1 MKFADSFEDL
11 GIHVWNNFLNR
22 RKIVKASDELLRSH
36 IEMVDSISINIEDTE
51 NQIREW
57 QKLQSEDSKCDYSD
71 EIEIFQLIADFYKV
85 NGRLVLIEL
94 DVNTAYKH
102 IFMVKSDYEYRFF
115 ARRIYTLAYESN
127 KGLIIPI
134 GQLMKRLE
142 EKVDA
147 KIFDLYKNEHSKL
160 CDFFKKH
167 EEELKDIRNSNEAH
181 KFKDF
186 EVQLQSIK
194 NLSAA
199 SSINLIQ
206 EFNIYLANLTMVF
219 MVVLGSLSKKLN
231 EIVERKIGGKRLECG
246 SREEE

>member
-22 RKIVKASDELLRSH
+22 RQLVKAGDELLRSH
-36 IEMVDSISINIEDTE
+36 IEMVDSISINIEDIE

-57 QKLQSEDSKCDYSD
+57 QRLQEEDPKYDFND
-71 EIEIFQLIADFYKV
+71 EIELFQLIADFYRV

-115 ARRIYTLAYESN
+115 ARRIYTLIYESN
-127 KGLIIPI
+127 KGLVIPI

-147 KIFDLYKNEHSKL
+147 KIFDMYKNEHSKL
-160 CDFFKKH
+160 CDFLKIH
-167 EEELKDIRNSNEAH
+167 EDELKDIRNSNEAH

-186 EVQLQSIK
+186 EVQLESIK
-194 NLSAA
+194 NLSVER
-199 SSINLIQ
+199 SISLIQ
-206 EFNIYLANLTMVF
+206 EYNVYLANLTMVF
-219 MVVLGSLSKKLN
+219 MVVLGALSKELN
-231 EIVERKIGGKRLECG
+231 EIVVRKIGR
-246 SREEE
+246 RE